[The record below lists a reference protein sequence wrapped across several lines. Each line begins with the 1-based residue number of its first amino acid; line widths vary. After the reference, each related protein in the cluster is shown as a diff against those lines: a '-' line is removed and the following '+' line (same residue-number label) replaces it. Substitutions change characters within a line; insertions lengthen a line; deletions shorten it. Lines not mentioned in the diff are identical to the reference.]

1 MLMNVSTISTTV
13 NVIKVPYIVPSHVRV
28 EIVGTLAV
36 ASSLMIQFMDL
47 WKVELDC
54 RPSRFST

>member
-1 MLMNVSTISTTV
+1 MNVSTISTTV

-28 EIVGTLAV
+28 KIGTLAV
-36 ASSLMIQFMDL
+36 ASSLIIQFMEL
-47 WKVELDC
+47 WKVRLDC